1 MWTVEVRNI
10 KIPVLQFI
18 SSTTTVYCCI
28 ECLLNGNQKLYHMYK
43 FLILILLEGAVCCG
57 VLFASF
63 DVEVLCNNYWH
74 KYNEPPH
81 RQTPRPH
88 VVAYAGEWQ
97 GSPPM
102 ESLKGW
108 LLESAEKNLNL
119 LWNNC
124 NDGQYLSEMLEHT
137 GL

>member
-1 MWTVEVRNI
+1 M
-10 KIPVLQFI
+10 
-18 SSTTTVYCCI
+18 
-28 ECLLNGNQKLYHMYK
+28 
-43 FLILILLEGAVCCG
+43 
-57 VLFASF
+57 
-63 DVEVLCNNYWH
+63 
-74 KYNEPPH
+74 
-81 RQTPRPH
+81 
-88 VVAYAGEWQ
+88 VAYAGEWQ

>member
-1 MWTVEVRNI
+1 M
-10 KIPVLQFI
+10 
-18 SSTTTVYCCI
+18 
-28 ECLLNGNQKLYHMYK
+28 HK